1 MNFSQEV
8 NVNLAIQPKQHGF
21 NADDA
26 ASIDRRGATYFFNG
40 LSVLSFEL
48 SKHFDQATLKLELKF
63 CGWANISIH
72 QLMIL
77 LNKYSRFYSMFAFN
91 QFYLFMSIRGN
102 FYKKS
107 IELVT
112 VCVYVSQLHVYV
124 LISVQNNC

>member
-72 QLMIL
+72 HLMIL
-77 LNKYSRFYSMFAFN
+77 LNKYSDFI
-91 QFYLFMSIRGN
+91 LCLLLIN
-102 FYKKS
+102 FICSCPSEGTFIKS
-107 IELVT
+107 QLNWSL
-112 VCVYVSQLHVYV
+112 CVYM
-124 LISVQNNC
+124 